1 MEEMYKEW
9 SHMRF
14 LSRIGLEAEVF
25 IAEIKNG
32 TDDRLKALS
41 YVALRD
47 GGLSE
52 KEINDWLEKYVEED
66 E

>member
-1 MEEMYKEW
+1 MEDMYKEW

-47 GGLSE
+47 GGFSE
-52 KEINDWLEKYVEED
+52 EEINDWVEKYVKED